1 MSANDEYWRLL
12 IRPEGF
18 YYARR
23 KAGEDAPLLEGECPD
38 WESIP
43 ASPGARMSLCVPG
56 VRVRTHLVSIPTGNR
71 RRFLAALPF
80 ALEERLFR
88 SPEAYHYVPLARS
101 AGHAQTPVAVVEHEA
116 MKGWV
121 DAALAHG
128 WQLEQLMPDYLLL
141 PEPKPGTW
149 FLDAVDTP
157 LLLRFPNPGGGAA
170 LNEDI
175 GPQPPGGL
183 LLALEELPRQPL
195 RLEVRVPAGARH
207 EQVGKW
213 NSWLAERGIELQ
225 RTQAVSC
232 RAAWLVRRPDAPA
245 GGNLLTG
252 TYRPG
257 KDSLLPARR
266 AIPSLGLAAVLVIAL
281 AAQWF
286 LEYSSI
292 RAEHARLTRAIE
304 DVYRAAFPDARNLVN
319 PRHQMERRLVLP
331 QETATAQQQ
340 QRVDVLDWLER
351 LAPFLDNGADT
362 HLESFVYDG
371 RQLTLDLSLPDFQEL
386 ENFQERM
393 ADALLVR
400 VENAELRDGR
410 VISRLRLE
418 LRT

>member
-1 MSANDEYWRLL
+1 MSGNDEYWRVLV
-12 IRPEGF
+12 RPEGL

-23 KAGEDAPLLEGECPD
+23 KAGEDAPLQEGECPD
-38 WESIP
+38 WESLP
-43 ASPGARMSLCVPG
+43 ATPGARIALYVPG

-71 RRFLAALPF
+71 RRFSAALPF

-88 SPEAYHYVPLARS
+88 APEVYHYVPLTRP

-116 MKGWV
+116 MKECV
-121 DAALAHG
+121 DTVLAHG
-128 WQLEQLMPDYLLL
+128 WHLEQLTPDYLLL

-149 FLDAVDTP
+149 LLDAVETP
-157 LLLRFPNPGGGAA
+157 LLLRFPYPGGAA

-183 LLALEELPRQPL
+183 LLALEEAPQQAL
-195 RLEVRVPAGARH
+195 RLEVHVPEGAQH

-213 NSWLAERGIELQ
+213 RPWLAERGIELH
-225 RTQAVSC
+225 RTQAAPS
-232 RAAWLVRRPDAPA
+232 RPAWLARRPVAAA

-252 TYRPG
+252 KYRSG
-257 KDSLLPARR
+257 KDGLSAARR
-266 AIPSLGLAAVLVIAL
+266 AIPAVGLAAALVIAL

-304 DVYRAAFPDARNLVN
+304 DIYRAAFPDARNLVN
-319 PRHQMERRLVLP
+319 PRHQMEQRLVLP
-331 QETATAQQQ
+331 QETATVQQQ
-340 QRVDVLDWLER
+340 QRADVLDWLER
-351 LAPFLDNGADT
+351 LAPFLGKDADT
-362 HLESFVYDG
+362 HLKSFVYDG

-386 ENFQERM
+386 EALQEQL
-393 ADALLVR
+393 ADVLPVR
-400 VENAELRDGR
+400 VENAELKGGR